1 MAQVFL
7 TNAADALEEATRVRA
22 EKFQTLTTESAF
34 VIEDLN
40 SRIAK
45 AVSEGEFYIELTQEE
60 ITTVPNCKPELF
72 LAYLKEQGFT
82 LLTSKKGSVAAYFN
96 NPLKEQE
103 A

>member
-40 SRIAK
+40 NRITK
-45 AVSEGEFYIELTQEE
+45 AVSEGEFYIELTTEE
-60 ITTVPNCKPELF
+60 ITTVPNCKPEIF

-82 LLTSKKGSVAAYFN
+82 LLTRKKGSVAAYFN
-96 NPLKEQE
+96 NPMKELE
-103 A
+103 V